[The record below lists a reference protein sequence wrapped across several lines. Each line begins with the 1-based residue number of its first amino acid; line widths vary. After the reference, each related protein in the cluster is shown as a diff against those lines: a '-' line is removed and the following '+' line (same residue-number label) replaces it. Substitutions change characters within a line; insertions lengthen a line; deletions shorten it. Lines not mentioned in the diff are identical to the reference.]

1 MCFRFVKK
9 ELNNELKVC
18 QMLENCFCSLISRCN
33 AVKIYTKIFSCAL
46 FRHSL
51 YAFFAKFFLSE
62 LKPFA
67 AFVILHVIHSDHV
80 FYHVLSHN
88 SL

>member
-67 AFVILHVIHSDHV
+67 AFVILHIIHSDHV